1 MPKTLV
7 NTGFFALIQ
16 DQKFFLIG
24 TVSYVSTVS
33 AATRPLYTAGASRY
47 NIRESGGNGNTFPPK
62 KEYWA
67 DIKKGQPYKTSNAN
81 FFFYRPLCRKSKK
94 NEVKKGGL
102 FLIKV
107 FIVIQSRNEKR
118 QKKSSCQPIKA

>member
-1 MPKTLV
+1 MYTIGAIFAHYGGDFCILYPPVKKKQKTPKTLV

-67 DIKKGQPYKTSNAN
+67 DIKNGQPYKTSNAN

-94 NEVKKGGL
+94 NEVKKGG
-102 FLIKV
+102 
-107 FIVIQSRNEKR
+107 
-118 QKKSSCQPIKA
+118 